1 MNTIESTPHFNAPL
15 LTLEEMWRFL
25 QNSSMDFDRR
35 LKESKALEAERAAAA
50 EKSRIDF
57 DKRMKELSRQLGGQA
72 NRLGEF
78 VQEMVRPAVVRL
90 FQERGLPVHQVLP
103 NMKGLR
109 DDGKL
114 GIEVD
119 LVVVNTETLIAVE
132 CKSKLT
138 QDGVDEHLE
147 RLAAFK
153 HYFPQL
159 KNHTVLGAVAGM
171 VIADEVRDY
180 AHSKGLYVLA
190 QSGDSVEIHNPE
202 TFEPVT
208 W

>member
-1 MNTIESTPHFNAPL
+1 MNTIESTPNFNAPL

-25 QNSSMDFDRR
+25 QQSSMDFDRR

-78 VQEMVRPAVVRL
+78 LQEMVRPAVVRL
-90 FQERGLPVHQVLP
+90 FQERGLPVHQVAS
-103 NMKGLR
+103 NMKGFR

-114 GIEVD
+114 GIEID
-119 LVVVNTETLIAVE
+119 LLVVNTETLIAVE

-147 RLAAFK
+147 RLAVFK
-153 HYFPQL
+153 QYFPQL
-159 KNHTVLGAVAGM
+159 QNHTVLGAVAGM

-190 QSGDSVEIHNPE
+190 QSGESMEIHNPE
-202 TFEPVT
+202 TFEPAT